1 MITMKEQIIDRLTRY
16 VKIDT
21 QSDPNSQ
28 STPSTDKQW
37 DLLRLLENELQA
49 FGLSTD
55 IDEYGYLF
63 ATLESNVDYEVPT
76 VGFLAHVDTSPDFN
90 ATNVQPQIIDNY
102 DGQALQLGETN
113 RVLNPNVF
121 PELNQ
126 VIGHTLMVTDGTSLL
141 GADDKAG
148 VVEIMEGIQ
157 YLIEHPEIKHGRIR
171 VGFTPDEEIGR
182 GPHKF
187 DVSRFNADFA
197 YTMDG
202 SQFGELQFESF
213 NAAEATVTCH
223 GVNVH
228 PGSAKNAMVNAISLG
243 QQFNSLLPPS
253 EVPERTEGYEG
264 FYHLMSFEGNV
275 EKATLQYIIRDHDRK
290 QFDLRKKRMMEIR
303 DDINT
308 HYEDFPVKVD
318 VHDQYYNMAEKI
330 QPLKHI
336 IDIPK
341 RVFAKLDIEPNTEP
355 IRGGTD
361 GSQLSFMGLP
371 TPNIF
376 TGCGN
381 FHGPFEYASI
391 DVMEKAVQV
400 VVGIAEAVSYTHL
413 TLPTS
418 DLV

>member
-1 MITMKEQIIDRLTRY
+1 MKEQIINRLTRY

-63 ATLESNVDYEVPT
+63 ATLESNVDDEVPT

-102 DGQALQLGETN
+102 DGQSLQLGDTH
-113 RVLNPNVF
+113 RVLNPSVF

-126 VIGHTLMVTDGTSLL
+126 VVGHTLMVTDGTSLL

-148 VVEIMEGIQ
+148 VVEIMEGIK
-157 YLIEHPEIKHGRIR
+157 YLIDHPEIKHGRIR

-187 DVSRFNADFA
+187 DVARFNADFA

-202 SQFGELQFESF
+202 SQLGELQFESF

-228 PGSAKNAMVNAISLG
+228 PGSAKNAMVNAINLG

-275 EKATLQYIIRDHDRK
+275 EKATLQYIIRDHDKK

-330 QPLKHI
+330 KPLQHI

-400 VVGIAEAVSYTHL
+400 VVGIAEEVAKKE
-413 TLPTS
+413 
-418 DLV
+418 

>member
-1 MITMKEQIIDRLTRY
+1 MKEQIIDRLTRY

-400 VVGIAEAVSYTHL
+400 VIGIAEEVAKKE
-413 TLPTS
+413 
-418 DLV
+418 

>member
-1 MITMKEQIIDRLTRY
+1 MIIMKEQIINRLTRY

-63 ATLESNVDYEVPT
+63 ATLESNVDDEVPT

-102 DGQALQLGETN
+102 DGQALQLGDTH
-113 RVLNPNVF
+113 RVLNPSVF

-126 VIGHTLMVTDGTSLL
+126 VVGHTLMVTDGTSLL

-148 VVEIMEGIQ
+148 VVEIMEGIK
-157 YLIEHPEIKHGRIR
+157 YLIDHPEIKHGRIR

-187 DVSRFNADFA
+187 DVARFNADFA

-202 SQFGELQFESF
+202 SQLGELQFESF

-228 PGSAKNAMVNAISLG
+228 PGSAKNAMVNAINLG

-275 EKATLQYIIRDHDRK
+275 EKATLQYIIRDHDKK

-330 QPLKHI
+330 KPLQHI

-400 VVGIAEAVSYTHL
+400 VVGIAQEVAKKE
-413 TLPTS
+413 
-418 DLV
+418 

>member
-1 MITMKEQIIDRLTRY
+1 MKEQIIDRLSRY

-21 QSDPNSQ
+21 QSNPDSET
-28 STPSTDKQW
+28 TPSTDKQW
-37 DLLRLLENELQA
+37 DLLRLLQQELEA

-55 IDEYGYLF
+55 MDDNGYLF
-63 ATLESNVDYEVPT
+63 ATLESNIQEDIPT

-90 ATNVQPQIIDNY
+90 ATNVNPQIVESY
-102 DGQALQLGETN
+102 DGKPIQLGNTN
-113 RVLNPNVF
+113 RVLSQETF
-121 PELNQ
+121 PELKKLK
-126 VIGHTLMVTDGTSLL
+126 GHTLMITNGTSLL

-148 VVEIMEGIQ
+148 VVEIMEAVK
-157 YLIEHPEIKHGRIR
+157 YLNEHPEVKHGRIR
-171 VGFTPDEEIGR
+171 IAFTPDEEIGR

-187 DVSRFNADFA
+187 DVERFNADFA

-202 SQFGELQFESF
+202 SEFGELQFESF
-213 NAAEATVTCH
+213 NAAEAKITTH

-228 PGSAKNAMVNAISLG
+228 PGSAKNIMVNALSLG
-243 QQFNSLLPPS
+243 HQFHSLLPAS

-264 FYHLMSFEGNV
+264 FYHLMKFEGNV
-275 EKATLQYIIRDHDRK
+275 EKATLQYIIRDHDREA
-290 QFDLRKKRMMEIR
+290 FELRKKKLLEIR
-303 DDINT
+303 DDINS
-308 HYEDFPVKVD
+308 HYEDYPVKVD
-318 VHDQYYNMAEKI
+318 IEDQYYNMSEKI
-330 QPLKHI
+330 QPHPYI
-336 IDIPK
+336 IEIPK
-341 RVFAKLDIEPNTEP
+341 KVFADLNIEPNTEP

-400 VVGIAEAVSYTHL
+400 IIGIAQEVTNYKK
-413 TLPTS
+413 
-418 DLV
+418 

>member
-1 MITMKEQIIDRLTRY
+1 MKEQIIDRLSRY

-21 QSDPNSQ
+21 QSNPDSET
-28 STPSTDKQW
+28 TPSTDKQW
-37 DLLRLLENELQA
+37 DLLRLLEQELEA

-55 IDEYGYLF
+55 MDDNGYLF
-63 ATLESNVDYEVPT
+63 ATLESNIEEDVPT

-90 ATNVQPQIIDNY
+90 ATNVNPQIVESY
-102 DGQALQLGETN
+102 DGKPIQLGNTN
-113 RVLNPNVF
+113 RVLSQETF
-121 PELNQ
+121 PELKKLK
-126 VIGHTLMVTDGTSLL
+126 GHTLMITDGTSLL

-148 VVEIMEGIQ
+148 VVEIMEAVK
-157 YLIEHPEIKHGRIR
+157 YLNEHPEVKHGRIR
-171 VGFTPDEEIGR
+171 IAFTPDEEIGR

-187 DVSRFNADFA
+187 DVERFNADFA

-202 SQFGELQFESF
+202 SEFGELQFESF
-213 NAAEATVTCH
+213 NAAEAKITTH

-228 PGSAKNAMVNAISLG
+228 PGSAKNIMVNALSLG
-243 QQFNSLLPPS
+243 HQFHSLLPAS

-264 FYHLMSFEGNV
+264 FYHLMKFEGNV
-275 EKATLQYIIRDHDRK
+275 EKATLQYIIRDHDREA
-290 QFDLRKKRMMEIR
+290 FELRKKKLLEIR

-318 VHDQYYNMAEKI
+318 IEDQYYNMAEKI
-330 QPLKHI
+330 QPHPYI

-341 RVFAKLDIEPNTEP
+341 KVFADLNIEPNTEP

-400 VVGIAEAVSYTHL
+400 IIGIAQEVTKHQE
-413 TLPTS
+413 
-418 DLV
+418 

>member
-1 MITMKEQIIDRLTRY
+1 MKEQIIDRLTRY

-90 ATNVQPQIIDNY
+90 ATNVQPQIIDNC

-400 VVGIAEAVSYTHL
+400 VVGIAEEVAKKE
-413 TLPTS
+413 
-418 DLV
+418 

>member
-1 MITMKEQIIDRLTRY
+1 MKEQIIDRLTRY

-275 EKATLQYIIRDHDRK
+275 EKATFQYIIRDHDRK

-400 VVGIAEAVSYTHL
+400 VIGIAEEVAKKE
-413 TLPTS
+413 
-418 DLV
+418 

>member
-1 MITMKEQIIDRLTRY
+1 MKEQIINRLTRY

-63 ATLESNVDYEVPT
+63 ATLERNVDDEVPT

-102 DGQALQLGETN
+102 DGQALQLGDTH
-113 RVLNPNVF
+113 RVLNPSVF

-126 VIGHTLMVTDGTSLL
+126 VVGHTLMVTDGTSLL

-148 VVEIMEGIQ
+148 VVEIMEGIK
-157 YLIEHPEIKHGRIR
+157 YLIDHPEIKHGRIR

-187 DVSRFNADFA
+187 DVARFNADFA

-202 SQFGELQFESF
+202 SQLGELQFESF

-228 PGSAKNAMVNAISLG
+228 PGSAKNAMVNAINLG

-275 EKATLQYIIRDHDRK
+275 EKATLQYIIRDHDKK

-330 QPLKHI
+330 KPLQHI

-400 VVGIAEAVSYTHL
+400 VVGIAEEVAKKE
-413 TLPTS
+413 
-418 DLV
+418 

>member
-1 MITMKEQIIDRLTRY
+1 M
-16 VKIDT
+16 
-21 QSDPNSQ
+21 
-28 STPSTDKQW
+28 
-37 DLLRLLENELQA
+37 ENELQA

-63 ATLESNVDYEVPT
+63 ATLESNVDDEVPT

-102 DGQALQLGETN
+102 DGQALQLGDTH
-113 RVLNPNVF
+113 RVLNPSVF

-126 VIGHTLMVTDGTSLL
+126 VVGHTLMVTDGTSLL

-148 VVEIMEGIQ
+148 VVEIMEGIK
-157 YLIEHPEIKHGRIR
+157 YLIDHPEIKHGRIR

-187 DVSRFNADFA
+187 DVARFNADFA

-202 SQFGELQFESF
+202 SQLGELQFESF

-228 PGSAKNAMVNAISLG
+228 PGSAKNAMVNANNLG

-275 EKATLQYIIRDHDRK
+275 EKPRSNISFVIMIKSSSTYE
-290 QFDLRKKRMMEIR
+290 KRMMEIR

-330 QPLKHI
+330 KPLQHI

-391 DVMEKAVQV
+391 DVMEKQFK
-400 VVGIAEAVSYTHL
+400 L
-413 TLPTS
+413 L
-418 DLV
+418 

>member
-1 MITMKEQIIDRLTRY
+1 M
-16 VKIDT
+16 
-21 QSDPNSQ
+21 
-28 STPSTDKQW
+28 
-37 DLLRLLENELQA
+37 
-49 FGLSTD
+49 
-55 IDEYGYLF
+55 
-63 ATLESNVDYEVPT
+63 PT

-253 EVPERTEGYEG
+253 EVPERTKGYEG

-400 VVGIAEAVSYTHL
+400 VVGIAEEVAKKE
-413 TLPTS
+413 
-418 DLV
+418 

>member
-1 MITMKEQIIDRLTRY
+1 MKEQIIDRLTRY

-264 FYHLMSFEGNV
+264 FYHLTSFEGNV

-400 VVGIAEAVSYTHL
+400 VIGIAEEVAKKE
-413 TLPTS
+413 
-418 DLV
+418 